1 MGQNTKLYVSLMYLC
16 LKCSYMIP
24 SQIDTNNTEFQNAL
38 RLIQYT
44 HNSVFLTGK
53 AGTGKS
59 TFLRYVCQHTKKK
72 YVVLAPT
79 GIAAINAGGSTLHSF
94 FKLPFHPLLP
104 DDPQFSGRRLRD
116 TLKYSSE
123 HQKLLKKIELVI
135 IDEISMV
142 RADIIDFIDKILRIY
157 SHNLRE
163 PFGGKQM
170 LLVGDVFQLEPVV
183 KSDEREIINRYYPNP
198 FFFSAKVFQE
208 MKLVSIELKKVYRQ
222 SDQAFISILDRIR
235 TNTARSADL
244 QLLNTRYVPPLL
256 AQALESTS
264 NEQGQMSITLATRR
278 DVVDRIN
285 EQKLAEIDEDE
296 MIFHGVVK
304 GEFPENSL
312 PTLPDLILKKGA
324 QVIFIK
330 NDMEKRWVNG
340 TLGTVTG
347 FSDDDKIAICTEDGL
362 EYKVEPETWRN
373 IRYSYN
379 EEEKKIEEEELGTFT
394 QFPIRLA
401 WAITVHKSQGLT
413 FNKVNIDFT
422 GGVFAGGQTYVALS
436 RCKSL
441 EGIQLKRQINRSDV
455 FVRPE
460 IVKFSQN
467 FNNQGAINQA
477 LKDSQADI
485 QYIEAVKAFDKG
497 NFDIFLEQFFKAIHN
512 RYDIEKPL
520 IQRFMR
526 RKLNI
531 INQLHD
537 SNEALRNSIKLQN
550 ERLKKYADE
559 YVLLGNECI
568 VKAHDS
574 HAAIAN
580 FNKALDLYPSH
591 VEALIRKGVTYYD
604 IDEIDEATDCFN
616 KALLQEPNNFKALY
630 NRGKLHL
637 FNDNIEQAINDLDR
651 ATSLKPEHPGAHHF
665 FGEALEKFGRED
677 LAVIQYAL
685 ANKLK
690 EDKRQKKKGKEN
702 T

>member
-1 MGQNTKLYVSLMYLC
+1 MVS
-16 LKCSYMIP
+16 
-24 SQIDTNNTEFQNAL
+24 SQIDTNNPEFQNAL
-38 RLIQYT
+38 QLIQYT
-44 HNSVFLTGK
+44 HHSVFLTGK

-104 DDPQFSGRRLRD
+104 DDPQFQGHRLRD

-142 RADIIDFIDKILRIY
+142 RADIIDFIDKVLRYY
-157 SHNLRE
+157 SRNLRE
-163 PFGGKQM
+163 PFGGKQL

-183 KSDEREIINRYYPNP
+183 KSDEREIINRFYPNP
-198 FFFSAKVFQE
+198 FFFSAKVFKE
-208 MKLVSIELKKVYRQ
+208 MELVSIELTKVYRQ

-235 TNTARSADL
+235 TNTASSADL
-244 QLLNTRYVPPLL
+244 HLLNTRYVPPLL
-256 AQALESTS
+256 SQAMEKDPVEKERL
-264 NEQGQMSITLATRR
+264 SITLATRR
-278 DVVDRIN
+278 DVVDHIN
-285 EQKLAEIDEDE
+285 EERLAQIDEDQ

-330 NDMEKRWVNG
+330 NDMDKRWVNG
-340 TLGTVTG
+340 TLGVITE
-347 FSDDDKIAICTEDGL
+347 FRDDNTIAICTEDGM
-362 EYKVEPETWRN
+362 EFHVEPETWKN

-441 EGIQLKRQINRSDV
+441 EGIQLKKQVSRSDI

-460 IVKFSQN
+460 IVNFSRQ
-467 FNNQGAINQA
+467 FNDQRAIDRA
-477 LKDSQADI
+477 MKDSQADV
-485 QYIEAVKAFDKG
+485 QYIESVKAFDKG
-497 NFDIFLEQFFKAIHN
+497 DFATFLDLFFKAIHN

-520 IQRFMR
+520 IQRFI
-526 RKLNI
+526 RKKLGI
-531 INQLHD
+531 IHQLREQ
-537 SNEALRNSIKLQN
+537 NKALKQELADQRKC
-550 ERLKKYADE
+550 LKKYADE

-568 VKAHDS
+568 VKARDS
-574 HAAIAN
+574 RAAIAN
-580 FNKALDLYPSH
+580 FDKALELYPAH
-591 VEALIRKGVTYYD
+591 VEALVRKGVTLYD
-604 IDEIDEATDCFN
+604 IDSIEEAKACFN
-616 KALLQEPNNFKALY
+616 KALKLEPGNFKAIY
-630 NRGKLHL
+630 NRGKLYL
-637 FNDNIEQAINDLDR
+637 FNGELEEAINDLDR
-651 ATSLKPEHPGAHHF
+651 ATSIKPDHPSAHEF
-665 FGEALEKFGRED
+665 FGEALELFGRED
-677 LAVIQYAL
+677 LAVVQYAL
-685 ANKLK
+685 AKKLK
-690 EDKRQKKKGKEN
+690 ENKQRKNKEGLN
-702 T
+702 

>member
-1 MGQNTKLYVSLMYLC
+1 MTTFH
-16 LKCSYMIP
+16 
-24 SQIDTNNTEFQNAL
+24 IDTDNLEFQNAL
-38 RLIQYT
+38 QLIQYT

-104 DDPQFSGRRLRD
+104 DDPQFQGRRLKD

-123 HQKLLKKIELVI
+123 HKKLLQKIELVI

-183 KSDEREIINRYYPNP
+183 KSDEREILSRYYPNP
-198 FFFSAKVFQE
+198 FFFSAKIFQQME
-208 MKLVSIELKKVYRQ
+208 LVSIELKKVYRQ
-222 SDQAFISILDRIR
+222 SDSAFISILDRIR
-235 TNTARSADL
+235 TNTAGTADL

-256 AQALESTS
+256 AQAMEADED
-264 NEQGQMSITLATRR
+264 NENQISITIATRR
-278 DVVDRIN
+278 DTVDHIN
-285 EQKLAEIDEDE
+285 EERLAQLDTDE
-296 MIFHGVVK
+296 MVFKGVIK

-312 PTLPDLILKKGA
+312 PTLPELILKTGA

-330 NDMEKRWVNG
+330 NDLEKRWVNG
-340 TLGTVTG
+340 TLGTISE
-347 FSDDDKIAICTEDGL
+347 FYEDGTLSIRTEEGL
-362 EYKVEPETWRN
+362 EHRVEPETWRN
-373 IRYSYN
+373 IRYTYN
-379 EEEKKIEEEELGTFT
+379 EEEKKIDEEELGTFT

-413 FNKVNIDFT
+413 FSNIAIDFT

-436 RCKSL
+436 RCTSL
-441 EGIQLKRQINRSDV
+441 EGIQLKRQVNRSDI

-460 IVKFSQN
+460 IVNFSRQ
-467 FNNQGAINQA
+467 FNDQRAFDRAIKEA
-477 LKDSQADI
+477 QADI

-497 NFDIFLEQFFKAIHN
+497 DFDTFLNEFFKAIHN

-520 IQRFMR
+520 IQRYIR
-526 RKLNI
+526 RKLGV
-531 INQLHD
+531 INKLKEENKQLRQSRTD
-537 SNEALRNSIKLQN
+537 QKKT
-550 ERLKKYADE
+550 LKKYADE
-559 YVLLGNECI
+559 YLLLGNECI
-568 VKAHDS
+568 VKARDAR
-574 HAAIAN
+574 AAIAN
-580 FNKALDLYPSH
+580 FDKALDLYPEH
-591 VEALIRKGVTYYD
+591 VESLVRKGITLYD
-604 IDEIDEATDCFN
+604 IDEIDKAKECFN
-616 KALLQEPNNFKALY
+616 QALKLNSNSFKAIY

-637 FNDNIEQAINDLDR
+637 FGGELEEAINDLDR
-651 ATSLKPEHPGAHHF
+651 ATSIKPDHPGAHEF
-665 FGEALEKFGRED
+665 FGETLEKIGRED
-677 LAVIQYAL
+677 LAEVQYAI
-685 ANKLK
+685 AKRLK
-690 EDKRQKKKGKEN
+690 DKKKRNKKDN
-702 T
+702 N